1 MARENEIRKAVV
13 PAAGRG
19 ARLDRKGTP
28 KPLVEV
34 GGAPLLLRVL
44 AQLAEAGVEEAIVL
58 VGWEARAIEHAIEHA
73 VARGGAG
80 AALPR
85 RVRCVEAPGWEAGL
99 AATLAAAA
107 PHMDEPFVIA
117 MADHVFDRGLVERVV
132 GAAPAPG
139 EVVALIERD
148 VEQVYDLAA
157 AVKVTLA
164 DEPGAPGSRG
174 DRITAIGD
182 LPRYDGIDAGLFAAT
197 PALFPALA
205 RAGSSGGGSL
215 SEALTEVARAGALR
229 AVWTD
234 GLPWDDVD
242 TPAAAIHAEMRLRNA
257 RRGGASAATRTAT
270 AHYRF
275 VTGGMATTEMIVRR
289 GAATDPERFE
299 VCVPPESASS
309 PLFVITDET
318 VDGLYGERFV
328 AALERGGHDVRK
340 IVMPDGEQAKTL
352 ENFGRVT
359 EAVLEQGIDE
369 RSILISL
376 GGGVVCNVSGFA
388 AATLYRGIGL
398 VHVPTTLMAQCDAAI
413 SHKQAL
419 NGLRG
424 KNLVGA
430 YYAPQ
435 QIVVDVTFL
444 QTLTDRQLRDG
455 LAEALKHALAQDPAY
470 LAWFLAQGRELRDP
484 RFLEHVVRRNIEL
497 KCELMA
503 GDPKERAA
511 GLVLQYAHNVAH
523 AVEYLSGYQ
532 LMHGES
538 VAIGMMVAARVSRIL
553 GGCNEDLVET
563 HDRLLDRYDLP
574 RAVPSSMS
582 TAEVIA
588 AMRYDKKTLAEGV
601 RMPLLS
607 DVGTLWRIDGDYAIP
622 VPEQVLAEALAA
634 SGAS

>member
-1 MARENEIRKAVV
+1 MAGEIRIRKAVV

-34 GGAPLLLRVL
+34 GGAPLLFRVL
-44 AQLAEAGVEEAIVL
+44 AQLAAAGIDEATVI
-58 VGWEARAIEHAIEHA
+58 VGWQGREIEREIER
-73 VARGGAG
+73 ARGGAR
-80 AALPR
+80 LPL
-85 RVRCVEAPGWEAGL
+85 RVRCALAPGWEVGL
-99 AATLAAAA
+99 SASLLAAA
-107 PHMDEPFVIA
+107 PHVAEPFVIA
-117 MADHVFDRGLVERVV
+117 MADHVFDGRLIERLA
-132 GAAPAPG
+132 GAAPADG
-139 EVVALIERD
+139 EVIALVERD

-157 AVKVTLA
+157 AVKVAL
-164 DEPGAPGSRG
+164 DG
-174 DRITAIGD
+174 DRVTAIGP
-182 LPRYDGIDAGLFAAT
+182 LARYDGIDAGLFAAT
-197 PALFPALA
+197 PALFPALG
-205 RAGSSGGGSL
+205 RAVAAGRGAL
-215 SEALTEVARAGALR
+215 ADALTEVARAGGLR
-229 AVWTD
+229 AAWTD
-234 GLPWDDVD
+234 GLAWDDVD

-257 RRGGASAATRTAT
+257 RRGGASAATRTA
-270 AHYRF
+270 AAQYRF
-275 VTGGMATTEMIVRR
+275 VTGGTATTELIVRR
-289 GAATDPERFE
+289 GAATDPDRFE
-299 VCVPPESASS
+299 LAVPPESGSS

-318 VDGLYGERFV
+318 VNGLYGDRFIE
-328 AALERGGHDVRK
+328 ALARGGHDVRR

-352 ENFGRVT
+352 ENFGRVV
-359 EAVLEQGIDE
+359 EAVLAQGIDE

-419 NGLRG
+419 NGARG

-435 QIVVDVTFL
+435 QIVVDVAFL

-523 AVEYLSGYQ
+523 AVEHLSGYQ

-553 GGCNEDLVET
+553 GGCDEELVET
-563 HDRLLDRYDLP
+563 HDRLLERYDLP
-574 RAVPSSMS
+574 RQVPASMR
-582 TAEVIA
+582 AADVIA

-601 RMPLLS
+601 RMPLLAG
-607 DVGTLWRIDGDYAIP
+607 VGALWRIDGDYAIP
-622 VPEQVLAEALAA
+622 VPEQVLVEALAA
-634 SGAS
+634 SGAAA